1 MAKLILMQAVQVLL
15 SVMVIFGSDQKKSG
29 ENVFIIYIYNVL
41 LVLALVVAF
50 MLLTEYCVYL
60 LSWILKK
67 QFCRWD
73 RDKTKVFGK
82 LNMLAV

>member
-1 MAKLILMQAVQVLL
+1 MQAVQVLL

-60 LSWILKK
+60 LS
-67 QFCRWD
+67 
-73 RDKTKVFGK
+73 
-82 LNMLAV
+82 